1 MVGLPVG
8 SGRQYS
14 SEEANRPQQH
24 VILVM
29 KGMPLLL
36 LGPWDHLLTC
46 LHSFSTRLIES
57 E

>member
-1 MVGLPVG
+1 VVGLPVG